1 MARVPG
7 YVIDSFVFVKEV
19 FVVDKNVDKAREK
32 LEQEKIAAGSAKD
45 RVREILFLWL
55 EASPAEATELIL
67 KKGKTVGEAYTAMR
81 ENASKNRGSASCVCT
96 PPEEAVGTIL
106 EYFGMKDV
114 QQKLEHGLL
123 YQMMMAASKKYK
135 PYGAPEPKM
144 EKPHPVAEVET
155 VAEDVAVEQPNRAAV
170 DLSAFSM
177 EGLL

>member
-1 MARVPG
+1 M
-7 YVIDSFVFVKEV
+7 
-19 FVVDKNVDKAREK
+19 DKNVDKAREK
-32 LEQEKIAAGSAKD
+32 LEQEKITAGSAQD

-55 EASPAEATELIL
+55 EASPDEAAELIL
-67 KKGKTVGEAYTAMR
+67 KEGKTLGGAYTAMR

-135 PYGAPEPKM
+135 PYGTPEPAVENPQPDAETEEI
-144 EKPHPVAEVET
+144 EK
-155 VAEDVAVEQPNRAAV
+155 DVAVEQPHRALA

-177 EGLL
+177 EELL

>member
-1 MARVPG
+1 M
-7 YVIDSFVFVKEV
+7 
-19 FVVDKNVDKAREK
+19 DKNVDKAREK
-32 LEQEKIAAGSAKD
+32 LEQEKITAGSAKD

-55 EASPAEATELIL
+55 EASPDEAAELIL
-67 KKGKTVGEAYTAMR
+67 KEGKTVGVAYTAMR
-81 ENASKNRGSASCVCT
+81 EKASKNRGSASCVCT

-106 EYFGMKDV
+106 EYYGMKDV

-135 PYGAPEPKM
+135 PYGTSESAVEN
-144 EKPHPVAEVET
+144 PHPVAETE
-155 VAEDVAVEQPNRAAV
+155 EIEKDVAVEQPHRALV

>member
-1 MARVPG
+1 M
-7 YVIDSFVFVKEV
+7 
-19 FVVDKNVDKAREK
+19 DKNVDKAREK
-32 LEQEKIAAGSAKD
+32 LEQEKLTAGSAKD
-45 RVREILFLWL
+45 RVREILLLWL
-55 EASPAEATELIL
+55 EASPAEAAELIL
-67 KKGKTVGEAYTAMR
+67 KKEKTVDGAYTAMR
-81 ENASKNRGSASCVCT
+81 ENASKNRGSATCVCT

-135 PYGAPEPKM
+135 PYGTSESAVEN
-144 EKPHPVAEVET
+144 PHPVAEVEE
-155 VAEDVAVEQPNRAAV
+155 AEEIEEDAAVEQPHRAAV

>member
-1 MARVPG
+1 M
-7 YVIDSFVFVKEV
+7 
-19 FVVDKNVDKAREK
+19 DKNVDKAREK
-32 LEQEKIAAGSAKD
+32 LEQENIAAGSAKD

-55 EASPAEATELIL
+55 EASPAEAAELIL
-67 KKGKTVGEAYTAMR
+67 KKEKTVGGAYSTMR

-96 PPEEAVGTIL
+96 PPEEVVGTIL

-123 YQMMMAASKKYK
+123 YKMMIAASKKYK
-135 PYGAPEPKM
+135 PYGAPEPEM
-144 EKPHPVAEVET
+144 EKPHPVAEVEE
-155 VAEDVAVEQPNRAAV
+155 VEKIEEDVAVEQPHRAAV

>member
-1 MARVPG
+1 M
-7 YVIDSFVFVKEV
+7 
-19 FVVDKNVDKAREK
+19 DKNVDKAREK
-32 LEQEKIAAGSAKD
+32 LEQEKLTAGSAKD
-45 RVREILFLWL
+45 RVREILLLWL
-55 EASPAEATELIL
+55 EASPAEAAELIL
-67 KKGKTVGEAYTAMR
+67 KKEKTVDGAYTAMR
-81 ENASKNRGSASCVCT
+81 ENASKNRGSATCVCT

-135 PYGAPEPKM
+135 PYGTSESAVEN
-144 EKPHPVAEVET
+144 PHPVAEVKE
-155 VAEDVAVEQPNRAAV
+155 AEEIGKDVAVEQPHRALV

>member
-1 MARVPG
+1 M
-7 YVIDSFVFVKEV
+7 
-19 FVVDKNVDKAREK
+19 DKNVDKAREK
-32 LEQEKIAAGSAKD
+32 LEQEKLTAGSAKD

-55 EASPAEATELIL
+55 GASPDEAAELIL
-67 KKGKTVGEAYTAMR
+67 KKEKTVGGAYTAMR
-81 ENASKNRGSASCVCT
+81 ENASKNRGSATCVCT

-135 PYGAPEPKM
+135 TYGTPEPAVENPQPDAETEEI
-144 EKPHPVAEVET
+144 EK
-155 VAEDVAVEQPNRAAV
+155 DVAVEQPHRALA

-177 EGLL
+177 EELL

>member
-1 MARVPG
+1 M
-7 YVIDSFVFVKEV
+7 
-19 FVVDKNVDKAREK
+19 DKNVDKAREK
-32 LEQEKIAAGSAKD
+32 LEQEKITAGSAKD
-45 RVREILFLWL
+45 RVREILLLWL
-55 EASPAEATELIL
+55 EASPAEAAELIL
-67 KKGKTVGEAYTAMR
+67 KKEKTVGGAYTAMR
-81 ENASKNRGSASCVCT
+81 ENASKNRGSATCVCT

-135 PYGAPEPKM
+135 PYGTSESAVEN
-144 EKPHPVAEVET
+144 PHPVAEVEE
-155 VAEDVAVEQPNRAAV
+155 AEEIEEDVAVEQPHRALA

>member
-1 MARVPG
+1 M
-7 YVIDSFVFVKEV
+7 
-19 FVVDKNVDKAREK
+19 DKNADKAREK
-32 LEQEKIAAGSAKD
+32 LEQENITAGSAKD

-55 EASPAEATELIL
+55 EASPDEAAELIL
-67 KKGKTVGEAYTAMR
+67 KEGKTVGGAYTAMR
-81 ENASKNRGSASCVCT
+81 ENASKNRGSATCVCT

-135 PYGAPEPKM
+135 TYGTPEPAVENPQPDAETEEI
-144 EKPHPVAEVET
+144 EK
-155 VAEDVAVEQPNRAAV
+155 DVAVEQPHRALA

-177 EGLL
+177 EELL

>member
-1 MARVPG
+1 M
-7 YVIDSFVFVKEV
+7 
-19 FVVDKNVDKAREK
+19 DKNVDKAREK
-32 LEQEKIAAGSAKD
+32 LEQEKLTAGSAKD

-55 EASPAEATELIL
+55 EASPDEAAELIL
-67 KKGKTVGEAYTAMR
+67 KEGKTVGGAYTAMR
-81 ENASKNRGSASCVCT
+81 GNASKNRGSASCVCT
-96 PPEEAVGTIL
+96 PPEEAIGIVL

-135 PYGAPEPKM
+135 PYGMTEPET
-144 EKPHPVAEVET
+144 EKPHPVAEVEE
-155 VAEDVAVEQPNRAAV
+155 AEEIEEDVAVEQPHRALV

>member
-1 MARVPG
+1 M
-7 YVIDSFVFVKEV
+7 
-19 FVVDKNVDKAREK
+19 DKNVDKAREK
-32 LEQEKIAAGSAKD
+32 LEQEKLTAGSAKD

-55 EASPAEATELIL
+55 EASPDEAAELIL
-67 KKGKTVGEAYTAMR
+67 KEGKTVGGAYTAMR

-135 PYGAPEPKM
+135 TYGTPEPAVENPQPDAETEEI
-144 EKPHPVAEVET
+144 EK
-155 VAEDVAVEQPNRAAV
+155 DVAVEQPRRALV